1 MCDESSTMNSGIMS
15 GGIDASSSKNNYGKY
30 RYIIIITGDANFEFH
45 VHRDVTLQN
54 IQLAP

>member
-1 MCDESSTMNSGIMS
+1 MNSGIMS